1 MNAVQRYATD
11 AVAPDQ
17 RLTYWNDL
25 VDRIYTGTYVKTGG
39 RDFVGEMW
47 SWTVGDLAMI
57 RPRSTASF
65 VGRQGHDAPEE
76 RLILHLQCR
85 GRSLHR
91 QGQAESLLEAGDFVI
106 GSPHQSYT
114 LDLSAHELLVVEF
127 PRAPLAE
134 RVPGLDDMLSRR
146 LCGASP
152 GGRVFHDFL
161 RSLWHQGDLS
171 GQDRQWQQGVSA
183 VFYDLVALAM
193 RGSTRPE
200 ERATDH
206 VLRDKV
212 LALVDAHLGDPAL
225 RTLTLADACHASVR
239 TIQNVFAM
247 MGTTPS
253 GYILERRL
261 ARAAERLAATP
272 GASITEVAFEMGF
285 NDSAY
290 FARCFRQRF
299 GVAPRE
305 WRTRA

>member
-1 MNAVQRYATD
+1 M
-11 AVAPDQ
+11 
-17 RLTYWNDL
+17 
-25 VDRIYTGTYVKTGG
+25 
-39 RDFVGEMW
+39 
-47 SWTVGDLAMI
+47 
-57 RPRSTASF
+57 RP
-65 VGRQGHDAPEE
+65 
-76 RLILHLQCR
+76 
-85 GRSLHR
+85 
-91 QGQAESLLEAGDFVI
+91 
-106 GSPHQSYT
+106 
-114 LDLSAHELLVVEF
+114 
-127 PRAPLAE
+127 PLAW
-134 RVPGLDDMLSRR
+134 G
-146 LCGASP
+146 SP

-206 VLRDKV
+206 ALRDKV

-261 ARAAERLAATP
+261 RRARAGGHP
-272 GASITEVAFEMGF
+272 GCQHHRSGVRDGLQ
-285 NDSAY
+285 
-290 FARCFRQRF
+290 RQRLF
-299 GVAPRE
+299 RALLPPAFWRGAARMAQRAEFSADLPGIAPS
-305 WRTRA
+305 

>member
-1 MNAVQRYATD
+1 
-11 AVAPDQ
+11 
-17 RLTYWNDL
+17 
-25 VDRIYTGTYVKTGG
+25 
-39 RDFVGEMW
+39 
-47 SWTVGDLAMI
+47 
-57 RPRSTASF
+57 
-65 VGRQGHDAPEE
+65 
-76 RLILHLQCR
+76 
-85 GRSLHR
+85 
-91 QGQAESLLEAGDFVI
+91 
-106 GSPHQSYT
+106 
-114 LDLSAHELLVVEF
+114 
-127 PRAPLAE
+127 
-134 RVPGLDDMLSRR
+134 
-146 LCGASP
+146 
-152 GGRVFHDFL
+152 
-161 RSLWHQGDLS
+161 
-171 GQDRQWQQGVSA
+171 
-183 VFYDLVALAM
+183 M

-206 VLRDKV
+206 ALRDKV